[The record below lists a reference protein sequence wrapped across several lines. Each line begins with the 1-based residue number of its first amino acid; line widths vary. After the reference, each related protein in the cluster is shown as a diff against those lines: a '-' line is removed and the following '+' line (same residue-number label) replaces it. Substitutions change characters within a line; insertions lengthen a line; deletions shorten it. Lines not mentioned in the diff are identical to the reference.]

1 MYIILKWIVYS
12 SLLDDYS
19 EMEWNVKFIYYNIC
33 QFLRA
38 IYVSRPTS
46 KYCTTVLPT
55 PVIIVRRVNKC
66 NENDYYLNFCIQFCV
81 GILFMCL
88 FC

>member
-1 MYIILKWIVYS
+1 MWNLFIIIFASFYVQFMWVDQLV
-12 SLLDDYS
+12 
-19 EMEWNVKFIYYNIC
+19 NAVQPYY
-33 QFLRA
+33 
-38 IYVSRPTS
+38 RP
-46 KYCTTVLPT
+46 PD
-55 PVIIVRRVNKC
+55 IIVRRVNKC